1 MLTEQLVL
9 SFNVKK
15 NVKTSP
21 KEKLNASEK
30 QSILILNLSV
40 PAMVGVYEVFFAFPI
55 VDLLTFM
62 LTSYMLFRD
71 RDTILVKG

>member
-1 MLTEQLVL
+1 M

-21 KEKLNASEK
+21 KEKLNTSEK

-40 PAMVGVYEVFFAFPI
+40 PAMVGVYGVFFAFSI
-55 VDLLTFM
+55 ADLLTFM
-62 LTSYMLFRD
+62 VASYMLFRE
-71 RDTILVKG
+71 RDAILVKGKDE